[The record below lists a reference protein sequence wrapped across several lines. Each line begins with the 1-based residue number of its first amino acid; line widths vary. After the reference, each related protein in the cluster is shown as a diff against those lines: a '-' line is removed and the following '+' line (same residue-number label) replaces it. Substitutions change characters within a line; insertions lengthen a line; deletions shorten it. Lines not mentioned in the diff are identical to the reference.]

1 MPSPKSGKAN
11 LGGENNYGMMGENG
25 TYNAFGVLTVV
36 FCAICL
42 VGCVQAVPP
51 DLVAAVEAIDQDLI
65 ALRAPETAPEE
76 YGQFVRQ
83 WALLKART
91 QLDDELIRWPWESSD
106 LESDLRWLYVM
117 GERTVSQ
124 LHDRQA
130 SQQRA
135 IQARVIR
142 LEEQLRSV
150 AARIEAIDG
159 RILLGEKG
167 LQTDLLV
174 KQARSFLEQKDYP
187 RAMQAAEKADHAL
200 KVQTSLLSQ
209 ELGRYAEE
217 SRITYW
223 QTLAKQTIDWS
234 RMHQATAIVVDKAE
248 RELTLYK
255 SGRKVLS
262 YPVRL
267 GFNGMLEKQFQGDGA
282 TPEGRYH
289 VTDRRGQGQTQFYR
303 ALALDYPNV
312 EDRRRFQLAKR
323 SGKIPSSKGIGGQI
337 EIHGADN
344 EQLAQTLGC
353 IMLDNPNMAA
363 LYERVPVGTPV
374 TIVGALTKKNA
385 VASTLAQLDR
395 GKEEI

>member
-1 MPSPKSGKAN
+1 M
-11 LGGENNYGMMGENG
+11 GGNQ
-25 TYNAFGVLTVV
+25 TYRIVTALLCMAG
-36 FCAICL
+36 L

-51 DLVAAVEAIDQDLI
+51 DLVAAVEAIDHDLI

-83 WALLKART
+83 WALLKARA
-91 QLDDELIRWPWESSD
+91 QLDDDVIRWPWESSE

-124 LHDRQA
+124 LHDRQV

-135 IQARVIR
+135 LQAKVTR
-142 LEEQLRSV
+142 LEDQLRSV
-150 AARIEAIDG
+150 AAKVEAIDG

-167 LQTDLLV
+167 VQTDLLV

-187 RAMQAAEKADHAL
+187 RAMQAAEKAGHAL
-200 KVQTSLLSQ
+200 KAQASLLSQ
-209 ELGRYAEE
+209 ELGRYADE
-217 SRITYW
+217 SRIIYW

-234 RMHQATAIVVDKAE
+234 RTHQATAIVVSKAE
-248 RELTLYK
+248 RELSVYK
-255 SGRKVLS
+255 GGRKVVS

-282 TPEGRYH
+282 TPEGRYR
-289 VTDRRGQGQTQFYR
+289 VIDRRGPGQTQFYR
-303 ALALDYPNV
+303 ALALDYPNG

-323 SGKIPSSKGIGGQI
+323 SRKISPFKSIGGQI

-344 EQLAQTLGC
+344 ERLAQTLGC
-353 IMLDNPNMAA
+353 VMLDNSNMTV
-363 LYERVPVGTPV
+363 LYESVPVGTPV
-374 TIVGALTKKNA
+374 TIVGALSKQNA
-385 VASTLAQLDR
+385 VASALAQLDHS
-395 GKEEI
+395 KEEI

>member
-1 MPSPKSGKAN
+1 
-11 LGGENNYGMMGENG
+11 MMGG
-25 TYNAFGVLTVV
+25 HHTYKVFLSAVLCT
-36 FCAICL
+36 ACL
-42 VGCVQAVPP
+42 AGCVQAVPP

-83 WALLKART
+83 WVLLKARA
-91 QLDDELIRWPWESSD
+91 QLDDDVIRWPWESSD

-124 LHDRQA
+124 LHDRQV

-135 IQARVIR
+135 MQAKVTR
-142 LEEQLRSV
+142 LEDQLRSA
-150 AARIEAIDG
+150 AARVEAIDG

-167 LQTDLLV
+167 VQTDLFV
-174 KQARSFLEQKDYP
+174 KQARAFLDQKDYP
-187 RAMQAAEKADHAL
+187 RAMQAAERADHAL
-200 KVQTSLLSQ
+200 KAQASLLSQ
-209 ELGRYAEE
+209 ELGRYADE

-234 RMHQATAIVVDKAE
+234 RTHQATVIVVSKAE
-248 RELTLYK
+248 RELSLYK
-255 SGRKVLS
+255 NGRKVLS

-289 VTDRRGQGQTQFYR
+289 VTERRGPGQTQFYR
-303 ALALDYPNV
+303 ALALDYPNG

-323 SGKIPSSKGIGGQI
+323 SGKIAPSKAIGGQI

-344 EQLAQTLGC
+344 ERLAQTLGC
-353 IMLDNPNMAA
+353 IMLENPNMAA
-363 LYERVPVGTPV
+363 VYERVPVGTPV
-374 TIVGALTKKNA
+374 TIVGALTKQNS
-385 VASTLAQLDR
+385 VASALAQLDH